1 VSANNPKSEIKKK
14 GELVMKF
21 KPLKDRVFVKYSEE
35 AEKTAGGIYI
45 PESAKEKPQKGVI
58 ESVGSEVKE
67 IKVGDIILFD
77 KYSGSKI
84 NIDNN
89 EYLIIKEED
98 ILGIIQD

>member
-1 VSANNPKSEIKKK
+1 
-14 GELVMKF
+14 MKF

-45 PESAKEKPQKGVI
+45 PESAKEKPQKGII
-58 ESVGSEVKE
+58 EAVGSEVKE
-67 IKVGDIILFD
+67 IKVGDVILFD

-98 ILGIIQD
+98 ILGIVQN

>member
-1 VSANNPKSEIKKK
+1 
-14 GELVMKF
+14 MKF

-45 PESAKEKPQKGVI
+45 PESAKEKPQKGII
-58 ESVGSEVKE
+58 EAVGSEVKE
-67 IKVGDIILFD
+67 IKVGDVILFD

-98 ILGIIQD
+98 ILGIIQG

>member
-1 VSANNPKSEIKKK
+1 
-14 GELVMKF
+14 MKF

-45 PESAKEKPQKGVI
+45 PESAKEKPQKGII
-58 ESVGSEVKE
+58 EAVGSEVKE

-98 ILGIIQD
+98 ILGIVQD

>member
-1 VSANNPKSEIKKK
+1 
-14 GELVMKF
+14 MKF

-58 ESVGSEVKE
+58 EAVGSEVKE
-67 IKVGDIILFD
+67 IKVKDIILFD

>member
-1 VSANNPKSEIKKK
+1 
-14 GELVMKF
+14 MKF

-35 AEKTAGGIYI
+35 AERTAGGLYI

-58 ESVGSEVKE
+58 EAVGSEVKE
-67 IKVGDIILFD
+67 IKVGDVILFD

-98 ILGIIQD
+98 ILGIVQD

>member
-1 VSANNPKSEIKKK
+1 
-14 GELVMKF
+14 MKF

-35 AEKTAGGIYI
+35 AERTAGGLYI

-58 ESVGSEVKE
+58 EAVGSEVKE